1 MATYLVTGAAGF
13 IAYKV
18 IDLLLQ
24 EGHTVIGLDNLNDAY
39 DIRLKDWRLA
49 QLKTNGNFQFHHQD
63 ICDLQGVKDIIK
75 GSNDIQAVINLA
87 ARAGVRSSVE
97 DPWVFMQSNVIG
109 TLNMLEIARQF
120 KIPKFIVASTSGI
133 YGANPPL
140 PTPEDAD
147 TSHPLQP
154 YAASKKAAETLAYSY
169 HYLHGLDV
177 TVFRYFTVYGPAGR
191 PDLFLFRFVQ
201 WIAEGRPVRVSG
213 DGNQT
218 RGCTYLDDIARGTL
232 LGLKSTGYEIFNLGG
247 EQVVSINDFI
257 RRLEILMGKKANIEH
272 YPRHQADVRENRA
285 DISKA
290 RRMLGWEPQTNLD
303 DGISRLVEWYMAERS
318 WASQILTP

>member
-1 MATYLVTGAAGF
+1 MSNYVVTGAAGF
-13 IAYKV
+13 IAFKV

-39 DIRLKDWRLA
+39 DIRLKEWRLEK
-49 QLKTNGNFQFHHQD
+49 LKANSNFIFHHQD
-63 ICDLQGVKDIIK
+63 ICDLPAIHQILAGKKIA
-75 GSNDIQAVINLA
+75 AVINLA

-97 DPWVFMQSNVIG
+97 NPWSFVNSNVIG
-109 TLNMLEIARQF
+109 TLNMLEISRQME
-120 KIPKFIVASTSGI
+120 IPKFIVASTSGI

-140 PTPEDAD
+140 PTPEEAD
-147 TSHPLQP
+147 SSHPLQP
-154 YAASKKAAETLAYSY
+154 YAASKKAAETMAYSY

-177 TVFRYFTVYGPAGR
+177 TVLRYFTVYGPAGR

-232 LGLKSTGYEIFNLGG
+232 MALKPMGYEILNLGG
-247 EQVVSINDFI
+247 EQVVSINEFI
-257 RRLEILMGKKANIEH
+257 HRLEILLDKKAKIEH
-272 YPRHQADVRENRA
+272 YPRHQADVLENRA

-290 RRMLGWEPQTNLD
+290 RSLLGWQPEINLD
-303 DGISRLVEWYMAERS
+303 DGIARLVEWYLAERS

>member
-1 MATYLVTGAAGF
+1 MSNYVVTGAAGF
-13 IAYKV
+13 IAFKV
-18 IDLLLQ
+18 IDLLLR

-39 DIRLKDWRLA
+39 DIRLKEWRLEN
-49 QLKTNGNFQFHHQD
+49 LKSNRNFFFHHQD
-63 ICDLQGVKDIIK
+63 ICDLPAIRQILAGKKIA
-75 GSNDIQAVINLA
+75 AVINLA

-97 DPWVFMQSNVIG
+97 DPWSFVNSNVIG
-109 TLNMLEIARQF
+109 TLNMLEISRQME
-120 KIPKFIVASTSGI
+120 IPKFIVASTSGI

-140 PTPEDAD
+140 PTPEEAD
-147 TSHPLQP
+147 SSHPLQP

-177 TVFRYFTVYGPAGR
+177 TVLRYFTVYGPAGR

-201 WIAEGRPVRVSG
+201 WIAEGRAVRVSG

-232 LGLKSTGYEIFNLGG
+232 MALKPMGYEILNLGG
-247 EQVVSINDFI
+247 EQVVSINEFI
-257 RRLEILMGKKANIEH
+257 HRLEILLDKKANIEH
-272 YPRHQADVRENRA
+272 YPRHQADVLENRA

-290 RRMLGWEPQTNLD
+290 RSLLGWQPEINLD
-303 DGISRLVEWYMAERS
+303 DGIARLVEWYLAERS